1 MVELFPSQL
10 SLCLVGAQGLTEE
23 RHYKGSCLLL
33 SVLEAPDRTLEE
45 AVSLMGTNL
54 GLSCL
59 WHFIYWWLLCHSV
72 YSGLC
77 LCHGC
82 QLVARTT

>member
-45 AVSLMGTNL
+45 AVSLMGANL

-59 WHFIYWWLLCHSV
+59 WHFIY
-72 YSGLC
+72 
-77 LCHGC
+77 
-82 QLVARTT
+82 LVAALSFCLLWILFMSWMPISS